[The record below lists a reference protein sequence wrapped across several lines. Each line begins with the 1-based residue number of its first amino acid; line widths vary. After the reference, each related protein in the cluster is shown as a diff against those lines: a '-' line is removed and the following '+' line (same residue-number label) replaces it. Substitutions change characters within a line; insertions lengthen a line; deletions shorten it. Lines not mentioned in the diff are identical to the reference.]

1 MLGDYNPDIDN
12 VADSIVGNNK
22 APESIKVLVRVRP
35 IPYQYDSND
44 PTTQSII
51 DITSENSLIINEGK
65 DRKKNFQCTF
75 DAVLSPSSTQAD
87 VYNTVGNCTA
97 SVLNGFNSTIFAYG
111 QTGSGKTHSMYGPPL
126 TDARYNNDEFI
137 GLIPRAIT
145 EIFNMVES
153 MSANNNNNNNNNSDE
168 PVVIQCAVY
177 CSFVQIYN
185 ENLFDMLR
193 DSSMT
198 DPLSIRE
205 EKKEIYV
212 QGLSEYNIKNV
223 EESMQLLRI
232 AEENRAI
239 RETHMNQFSSRSH
252 SIFQIFID
260 QKLIASDGG
269 EITRK
274 SKFNLVDLAGSE
286 KWNIKHNNIMRDEHI
301 QEMTNINLSLHTL
314 GRCISS
320 LASIS
325 HGKDAHVP
333 YVCVYIVCDMYIV
346 IYIYVYNGHLYI
358 YIYCST

>member
-1 MLGDYNPDIDN
+1 MLADFNPDVDN
-12 VADSIVGNNK
+12 VSDSIVGNTK

-35 IPYQYDSND
+35 IPHQYDPND
-44 PTTQSII
+44 PSTQSII
-51 DITSENSLIINEGK
+51 DITSDTSLTINEGK
-65 DRKKNFQCTF
+65 DRKKNFQCAF
-75 DAVLSPSSTQAD
+75 DAVLSPSATQAD
-87 VYNTVGNCTA
+87 VYNTVRSCTA
-97 SVLNGFNSTIFAYG
+97 SVLDGFNSTIFAYG

-126 TDARYNNDEFI
+126 TDARYNMDEFI
-137 GLIPRAIT
+137 GLIPRAIS
-145 EIFNMVES
+145 EIFAMVGET
-153 MSANNNNNNNNNSDE
+153 MNNRNPDSNE
-168 PVVIQCAVY
+168 PVVMSCAVY

-193 DSSMT
+193 DSSMA

-205 EKKEIYV
+205 ERKEIYV

-223 EESMQLLRI
+223 DESMQLLRI

-260 QKLIASDGG
+260 QKLVASDGG

-333 YVCVYIVCDMYIV
+333 YR
-346 IYIYVYNGHLYI
+346 
-358 YIYCST
+358 